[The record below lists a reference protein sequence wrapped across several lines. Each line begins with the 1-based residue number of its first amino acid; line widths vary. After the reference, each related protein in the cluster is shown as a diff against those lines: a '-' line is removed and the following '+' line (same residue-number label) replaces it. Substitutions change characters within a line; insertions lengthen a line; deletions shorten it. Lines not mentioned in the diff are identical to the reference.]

1 MSNYLTK
8 DEFRNILL
16 EELPTLI
23 VSIVTPI
30 VHDAIKANNE
40 IIISMFRSEI
50 LAIYEEFGKIHNKL
64 ETIEKRLDE
73 MDKRFDDIDKRFV
86 AIDQRFDDIDKR
98 FAAIDQRF
106 DDIDKRFDAIDK
118 EIHEIKENL
127 SEFKNDNAR
136 QHSKLHS
143 SLNMTLNYKPVIEN
157 IDQRLYLMEQEA
169 LYKKKKV

>member
-73 MDKRFDDIDKRFV
+73 MDKRFDDIDKRFA
-86 AIDQRFDDIDKR
+86 AIDQRFDAIDKR
-98 FAAIDQRF
+98 FAAIDQ
-106 DDIDKRFDAIDK
+106 RFDAIDK